1 MLENVDLLTH
11 SSIRIA
17 KDKII
22 YIDPFKID
30 KEYNDADFIFCTHSH
45 FDHFSIEDI
54 KKVMTEKTKIVT
66 VEETKSRLLEVGF
79 KEKEIII
86 AKPNMRYNIKGMKF
100 ITYNAY
106 NTTRDFHPKKNNW
119 VGYNIRLGKFWYY
132 ISGDTDNIKEI
143 QKVKC
148 DVAFLPVGGMYTMN
162 YEEAAELANK
172 LKPKVAI
179 PTHYGSLIG
188 SRDDAKMF
196 ASSLNPNIDCEIMI

>member
-1 MLENVDLLTH
+1 MLENVRLLTH
-11 SSIRIA
+11 SSIKIS

-30 KEYNDADFIFCTHSH
+30 KEYNDANLIFCTHSH
-45 FDHFSIEDI
+45 FDHFSVEDI
-54 KKVMTEKTKIVT
+54 KKVTTENTKIIT
-66 VEETKSRLLEVGF
+66 VEETRGKLLDIGF
-79 KEKEIII
+79 KREEIII
-86 AKPNMRYNIKGMKF
+86 VKPNMKYKVDGIKF
-100 ITYNAY
+100 STFSAY
-106 NTTRDFHPKKNNW
+106 NQKKDFHPRKNNW
-119 VGYNIRLGKFWYY
+119 VGYNIKIGNFWYY

-172 LKPKVAI
+172 IKPKVAI
-179 PTHYGSLIG
+179 PTHYGSIIG

-196 ASSLNPNIDCEIMI
+196 ASNLNPNIDCEIMI

>member
-1 MLENVDLLTH
+1 MLENVDVLTH

-45 FDHFSIEDI
+45 FDHFSIDDI

-66 VEETKSRLLEVGF
+66 VEETKEKLLELGF

-106 NTTRDFHPKKNNW
+106 NLKHPKKNNW
-119 VGYNIRLGKFWYY
+119 VGYNIRIGKFWYY
-132 ISGDTDNIKEI
+132 IAGDTDNVKEI
-143 QKVKC
+143 QKVKW
-148 DVAFLPVGGMYTMN
+148 DVAFLPVGGTYTMN
-162 YEEAAELANK
+162 YEEAADLANK

-179 PTHYGSLIG
+179 PTHYGSLVG

-196 ASSLNPNIDCEIMI
+196 ASNLNPSIDCEIII